1 MQKYDI
7 VKQARD
13 LSRLTAAD
21 VIEALC
27 SATMEMHGD
36 RVSGDDQAIIGGI
49 GLIDDQPLTFI
60 GIQKGQTT
68 RENIQR
74 NFGSVRP
81 QGYRKAMRL
90 MEQANKFQRPV
101 LTLINTAGADASP
114 ESEKAGIGTVIAEC
128 LQTMSRL
135 TVPTLAIILGE
146 GGSGGAIALALADQ
160 VWMLEKSTY
169 SILSPE
175 GFASILW
182 KDAKLAPQAADYMDL
197 TSEDLYR
204 LNVIEKIIPETR
216 DGEFLTSQAIL
227 DTLVTEIKATF
238 AELAQQSV
246 ADRLAQREARFK
258 QF

>member
-1 MQKYDI
+1 MQKYEI

-13 LSRLTAAD
+13 LARITAAE

-36 RVSGDDQAIIGGI
+36 RVSGDDPAIIGGV
-49 GLIDDQPLTFI
+49 GLMDDQPLTFI

-81 QGYRKAMRL
+81 HGYRKAIRL

-114 ESEKAGIGTVIAEC
+114 ESEEAGIGTVIAEC

-146 GGSGGAIALALADQ
+146 GGSGGAIALALADE

-182 KDAKLAPQAADYMDL
+182 KDAKLAPQAADHMNL
-197 TSEDLYR
+197 TSDDLFE
-204 LNVIEKIIPETR
+204 LNVIEKIILETKE
-216 DGEFLTSQAIL
+216 GESLSREAIL
-227 DTLVTEIKATF
+227 ENMVTEIKATF
-238 AELAQQSV
+238 AKLADQSV
-246 ADRLAQREARFK
+246 EERLAKREARFK